1 MPDVC
6 IVSGSRIDDI
16 AASVIVRKILKTNGI
31 TSGTPYF
38 AADPAA
44 FLFTPHYR
52 AWRDLELPIIFVG
65 IPLDPVTM
73 SYWAEIWRRFCN
85 DKNINMPFY
94 YDNRL
99 SSQNTF
105 SESPYAM
112 VSCGESLAM
121 AAYNMA
127 EHLSVNAD
135 DYNSMAIRDENL
147 VETYNRNMPESY
159 DKYQINIPN
168 ELLDH
173 DEELFKQ
180 FYEHGFTNDQAQF
193 VYDLANERVIPVL
206 DQLTVNFEAQ
216 KQLAKLTNYF
226 GGRERFDEVSR
237 QISAWAKQNL
247 STEVYDALGSTAEGV
262 IALYKMMSSNEPM
275 LSKDNGY
282 EGELNEQT
290 LRKMME
296 DPRYWRDK
304 DSAYINKI
312 TRGFEKLYPE
322 K

>member
-1 MPDVC
+1 MKEKPVENLNEMNL
-6 IVSGSRIDDI
+6 
-16 AASVIVRKILKTNGI
+16 AAQQNSSFQSQTKGKPINLPPKFWDEVTQTVKLQ
-31 TSGTPYF
+31 
-38 AADPAA
+38 
-44 FLFTPHYR
+44 
-52 AWRDLELPIIFVG
+52 ELI
-65 IPLDPVTM
+65 
-73 SYWAEIWRRFCN
+73 
-85 DKNINMPFY
+85 
-94 YDNRL
+94 
-99 SSQNTF
+99 
-105 SESPYAM
+105 
-112 VSCGESLAM
+112 
-121 AAYNMA
+121 
-127 EHLSVNAD
+127 D

-147 VETYNRNMPESY
+147 IETHNRNMPESY
-159 DKYQINIPN
+159 DKYQIKIPN

-237 QISAWAKQNL
+237 QLAAWAKQNL

-275 LSKDNGY
+275 LGKDNGY

>member
-1 MPDVC
+1 MKEKPVENLNEMNLAAQQN
-6 IVSGSRIDDI
+6 SGFQYP
-16 AASVIVRKILKTNGI
+16 TNGK
-31 TSGTPYF
+31 
-38 AADPAA
+38 PANLPPKFWDEA
-44 FLFTPHYR
+44 TQTVKLQ
-52 AWRDLELPIIFVG
+52 ELI
-65 IPLDPVTM
+65 
-73 SYWAEIWRRFCN
+73 
-85 DKNINMPFY
+85 
-94 YDNRL
+94 
-99 SSQNTF
+99 
-105 SESPYAM
+105 
-112 VSCGESLAM
+112 
-121 AAYNMA
+121 
-127 EHLSVNAD
+127 D

-147 VETYNRNMPESY
+147 IETHNRNMPESY

-180 FYEHGFTNDQAQF
+180 FYAHGFTNDQAQF

-237 QISAWAKQNL
+237 QLAVWAKQNL